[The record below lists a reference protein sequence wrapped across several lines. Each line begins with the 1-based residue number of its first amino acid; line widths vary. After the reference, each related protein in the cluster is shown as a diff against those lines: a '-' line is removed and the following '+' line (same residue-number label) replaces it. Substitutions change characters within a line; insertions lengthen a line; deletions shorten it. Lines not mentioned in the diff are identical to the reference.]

1 MPDQRGFTLIEV
13 LIALAITAL
22 VAMLS
27 FTSIST
33 VLNSV
38 DSLRSRGDRISEL
51 NRAWN
56 LVNRDIS
63 QMVNRPIRNEFGEVE
78 STLFGGEVVDSSLTF
93 TRGGWHNPNRQLRSE
108 LQRVTYRLEGDVLW
122 RENFV
127 VLDRTRE
134 SEPQRARLLE
144 GVQSFEIAFLD
155 PRIQLQDKDIDTD
168 DWPDNWGVNAS
179 NTEQVA
185 PPEAFELRLT
195 LEDWGEVRWL
205 YEVPR

>member
-134 SEPQRARLLE
+134 SEPQRARLLR
-144 GVQSFEIAFLD
+144 VCRASKSPSSTPASSCRT
-155 PRIQLQDKDIDTD
+155 RILIRMT
-168 DWPDNWGVNAS
+168 GRTTGAS
-179 NTEQVA
+179 MHPTRNRSRRQRH
-185 PPEAFELRLT
+185 LS
-195 LEDWGEVRWL
+195 
-205 YEVPR
+205 